1 MLKRITSIILII
13 IVLATAVSFAAFA
26 DDSVPYDTYVY
37 DFWEY
42 IVFTPAPYIP
52 GETISGISL
61 GIGAFSDPQGI
72 FVAHDSTV
80 YVADTGNNRIVVLE
94 PDLHTVRDVITTFNN
109 DGRADSFDRPRGVAV
124 TTDNI
129 IYVADTEN
137 RRVIALDGHDVIK
150 TIANPESELLGDNFD
165 FVPLKVTV
173 DFAGRVFVIARNMF
187 QGIMTFNAEGDFI
200 GFYGTINVSITLW
213 QRFWRA
219 LSTQEQR
226 ARQVLFI
233 ATEFTGLDVDPA
245 GFVYASNIDR
255 DGEQAVRR
263 LNPNGEDV
271 LRKGINENVGGDLLT
286 WTASPSPFSGPSN
299 IIDVTYRGNGMYSLL
314 DSRRGRIFTYD
325 YEGNLLYIFGGIGQM
340 AGTFRQ
346 PTAIAAQDN
355 RVLALDAIRNEIITF
370 DQTLY
375 GELINK
381 AVSLRYD
388 GDEAKAVET
397 WREVLKLNENF
408 ELANAGIGKAY
419 LTAGDN
425 DMAMYYLR
433 LGMDRENYSIAFRR
447 WRNDILKENI
457 GWILTAVVVG
467 IFGYIVIRTIIRRR
481 RKNTEA
487 EDDGGTAFDA

>member
-1 MLKRITSIILII
+1 MRFKRIITTLII
-13 IVLATAVSFAAFA
+13 VVVVAATVPFEVFA

-37 DFWEY
+37 DYWEY
-42 IVFTPAPYIP
+42 IVFTPAPYVP
-52 GETISGISL
+52 GDTISGITL

-72 FVAHDSTV
+72 FVAHDDAIYIT
-80 YVADTGNNRIVVLE
+80 DTGNNRIVILE
-94 PDLHTVRDVITTFNN
+94 PDLYTVRDVITTFNI
-109 DGRADSFDRPRGVAV
+109 DGVTDSFDRPRGVAV
-124 TTDNI
+124 TTDGI
-129 IYVADTEN
+129 VYVADTEN
-137 RRVIALDGHDVIK
+137 RRVLALDGHDVIRV
-150 TIANPESELLGDNFD
+150 ISDPQSELLGEGFD

-187 QGIMTFNAEGDFI
+187 QGIMTFNTDGDFI

-226 ARQVLFI
+226 ARQQLFI
-233 ATEFTGLDVDPA
+233 PTEFTGLDVDPA

-255 DGEQAVRR
+255 GGEQAVRR
-263 LNPNGEDV
+263 LNPSGEDV
-271 LRKGINENVGGDLLT
+271 LRKGVNEHVGGDILT
-286 WTASPSPFSGPSN
+286 WPTSPSPFSGPSN
-299 IIDVTYRGNGMYSLL
+299 IIDVTYRGKGMYSLL

-325 YEGNLLYIFGGIGQM
+325 YEGNLLYIFGGMGQQ

-346 PTAIAAQDN
+346 PTAIAAQDG

-370 DQTLY
+370 NHTLY

-388 GDEAKAVET
+388 GDEAQAVET

-408 ELANAGIGKAY
+408 ELANAGIGRAY

-425 DMAMYYLR
+425 WTAMQYLR
-433 LGMDRENYSIAFRR
+433 RGMDRQHYSIAFRR
-447 WRNDILKENI
+447 WRNEILKDNI
-457 GWILTAVVVG
+457 GWILTVAVG
-467 IFGYIVIRTIIRRR
+467 GLLAYAVIRTISRRR
-481 RKNTEA
+481 RGDTAVDE
-487 EDDGGTAFDA
+487 GGAFDA